1 MKNIFLRLGLLS
13 LVFIVSVNNVAA
25 QSKEADKNAADILRE
40 MIKAVSSLSSVEY
53 EVEVNEERPL
63 FTSKMTKVLAR
74 TKITAANSPLRAV
87 AKLQGANDATYEMFT
102 LNGDIMQ
109 YSATGKIGENDL
121 SKSFTPLTAYL
132 DFSTTS
138 RLLLDREFFAKII
151 EEGRIIYGGQQIIGD
166 DLCDVVIHILS
177 NSQRESITTNYYWIS
192 TTTKLPRTRQSLSM
206 TKRGKTLL
214 PQSIITITK
223 QNPAITPATFA
234 YKPTE
239 KDSVAPPESKEDKKP
254 VIGDRELTELN
265 GKPLPALTVN
275 DISFQK
281 VKLPDIINKPTLI
294 TLWATWCGPC
304 LKEMPFFQKLVDKH
318 KGKFQVLAVTTSEQN
333 ISTAVEFIK
342 KHPEY
347 KFTFLLDP
355 DAEREISV
363 MKKALGGIEGLPI
376 NLLVDGG
383 GKIVSAFLGERK
395 ETEWTELVDKLVTN

>member
-1 MKNIFLRLGLLS
+1 MKNNFLRLGVLS
-13 LVFIVSVNNVAA
+13 LFVIAAASNAVA
-25 QSKEADKNAADILRE
+25 QVKEINKNAADVLRE

-63 FTSKMTKVLAR
+63 FSYKMTKVLAR
-74 TKITAANSPLRAV
+74 TKITAAVSPLRAV
-87 AKLQGANDATYEMFT
+87 AKLQGANDATYEMFA

-109 YSATGKIGENDL
+109 YSAAVKIGENDL

-132 DFSTTS
+132 DFSATS
-138 RLLLDREFFAKII
+138 RLLLDREFFAKIVA
-151 EEGRIIYGGQQIIGD
+151 EGRIIYGGQQIIGD

-192 TTTKLPRTRQSLSM
+192 TKTNLPRARQSLSM

-239 KDSVAPPESKEDKKP
+239 KDSVAPPESKEDKKT
-254 VIGDRELTELN
+254 VSGDSELTELN

-281 VKLPDIINKPTLI
+281 VIQRHYRQTNADYFV
-294 TLWATWCGPC
+294 GD
-304 LKEMPFFQKLVDKH
+304 LVRTVFEGD
-318 KGKFQVLAVTTSEQN
+318 AVFPK
-333 ISTAVEFIK
+333 IS
-342 KHPEY
+342 
-347 KFTFLLDP
+347 
-355 DAEREISV
+355 
-363 MKKALGGIEGLPI
+363 
-376 NLLVDGG
+376 
-383 GKIVSAFLGERK
+383 
-395 ETEWTELVDKLVTN
+395 